1 MEREVQLGVNSEEL
15 KEDVV
20 DVPDQVILVDLAL
33 RHLQLPSVHELH
45 SPLQSKSHAFP
56 FTFTLRSQII
66 WQLYIK
72 IQNKRKTHFEV
83 EEANRWK
90 VDLEGVSSAPCIA
103 QDAFQE
109 LRREDRDQ

>member
-45 SPLQSKSHAFP
+45 SPLQSKKSCFSIHIYTPLPNHLAAV
-56 FTFTLRSQII
+56 
-66 WQLYIK
+66 
-72 IQNKRKTHFEV
+72 N
-83 EEANRWK
+83 
-90 VDLEGVSSAPCIA
+90 
-103 QDAFQE
+103 
-109 LRREDRDQ
+109 